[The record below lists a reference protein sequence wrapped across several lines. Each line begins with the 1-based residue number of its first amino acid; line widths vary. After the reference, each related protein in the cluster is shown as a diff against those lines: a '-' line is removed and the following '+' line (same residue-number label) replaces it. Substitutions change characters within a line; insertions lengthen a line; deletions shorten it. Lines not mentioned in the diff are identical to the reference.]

1 MTSNLGSDIIQ
12 ELAGEALYP
21 VMKAAVMEKVSQ
33 HFRPEFINRIDEAV
47 VFHPLGR
54 EQIRAISSIQIDHL
68 RQRLRDRE
76 IGFEMTDQAI
86 DLLGEAGFDPVYGAR
101 PMKRAIQQQ
110 LENPLAQEILS
121 GHFIAGDTIKVDI
134 NDEGLRFLKV

>member
-1 MTSNLGSDIIQ
+1 M
-12 ELAGEALYP
+12 
-21 VMKAAVMEKVSQ
+21 
-33 HFRPEFINRIDEAV
+33 

-54 EQIRAISSIQIDHL
+54 EQIRAISGIQIEYL
-68 RQRLRDRE
+68 RKRLLDRE

-121 GHFIAGDTIKVDI
+121 GHFIAGDTIKVDVD
-134 NDEGLRFLKV
+134 NEGLRFLKD